1 MKQRVKMAQALGH
14 DPKLLLLDAP
24 TKGLDPARRV
34 EMLELIGRTG
44 REFGISVI
52 VSSHLLSE
60 IEQVCDYLVVIEEG
74 RLHSAAPLADFTKVS
89 GVLVLEVDDEA
100 EALAAILSAAGLA
113 VVVVDQREVDVSVN
127 GESVYDIV
135 RDAVAQNNISLH
147 RMELRRSR
155 LEDIFDDS

>member
-1 MKQRVKMAQALGH
+1 
-14 DPKLLLLDAP
+14 
-24 TKGLDPARRV
+24 
-34 EMLELIGRTG
+34 
-44 REFGISVI
+44 